1 MKQAEKMS
9 DMNDAHKQRSMN
21 NMMNIQEASFKK
33 NVKSSY
39 KEELD
44 KQLAQRKAYQMY
56 GNMSQQEKAMNK
68 DDLIAYKR
76 FDNNQYSL
84 IPGFNS

>member
-76 FDNNQYSL
+76 FDNN
-84 IPGFNS
+84 